1 MLFRKLEINDYNLG
15 YLQLLEQLTSVGDI
29 PYDEWTTRYNEIQD
43 NPCIQIW
50 VMVDTVKCQ
59 NTFGTAEPEL
69 AATPKGVALHGTNNI
84 IATGT
89 IILEPKFIHNNGT
102 VGHIEDIVVDKDKN
116 GLGIGKKLIDDLVN
130 IAKNSGCYKV
140 ILNCSETNV
149 GFYEKA
155 GFKLKDR
162 QMALYF

>member
-1 MLFRKLEINDYNLG
+1 MLFRQLEINDYNLG
-15 YLQLLEQLTSVGDI
+15 YLQLLEQLTNVGYI
-29 PYDEWTTRYNEIQD
+29 PYTEWTNRYKEIQN

-50 VMVDTVKCQ
+50 VIVDT
-59 NTFGTAEPEL
+59 NT
-69 AATPKGVALHGTNNI
+69 I

-89 IILEPKFIHNNGT
+89 IIVEPKFIHNTGK

-130 IAKNSGCYKV
+130 ICRNNGCYKV

-149 GFYEKA
+149 GFYEKV
-155 GFKLKDR
+155 GFKTKER